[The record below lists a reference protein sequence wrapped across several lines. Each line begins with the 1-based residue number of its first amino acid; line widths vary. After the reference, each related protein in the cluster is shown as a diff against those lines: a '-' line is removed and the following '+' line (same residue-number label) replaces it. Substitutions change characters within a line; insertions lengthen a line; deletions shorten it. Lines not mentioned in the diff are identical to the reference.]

1 MSTHTPKWCFVIP
14 SWSFNHP
21 TNHPQIATNG
31 SRKFWIHIFY
41 SHLQPF
47 SIIYHILF
55 NLLNAS
61 HFRHGVVYNPS
72 FDLPRRF
79 ARAPVEQRNGF
90 SGFIGGSE
98 DHRRRALAL
107 ALELE
112 TAMAGEKNTWFAGKS
127 GNVPLHLG
135 SE

>member
-1 MSTHTPKWCFVIP
+1 MLVY
-14 SWSFNHP
+14 
-21 TNHPQIATNG
+21 Q
-31 SRKFWIHIFY
+31 R
-41 SHLQPF
+41 
-47 SIIYHILF
+47 
-55 NLLNAS
+55 
-61 HFRHGVVYNPS
+61 VVHNPS

-90 SGFIGGSE
+90 AGFIGGAE

-127 GNVPLHLG
+127 GNVPLPSGNLT
-135 SE
+135 